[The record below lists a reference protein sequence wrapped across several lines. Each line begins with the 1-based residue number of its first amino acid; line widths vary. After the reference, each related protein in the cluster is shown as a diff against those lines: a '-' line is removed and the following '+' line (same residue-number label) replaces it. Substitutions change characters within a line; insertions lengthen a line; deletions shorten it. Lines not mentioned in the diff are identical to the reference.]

1 MSSGSERGFRLREP
15 RDVDLPDQVPPF
27 RGHRSARLV
36 AAVPVLHLIHL
47 DIPAGDRDHE
57 GVAHVRRGSAA
68 TWFSK
73 IAAYGVWDIHQRTRK
88 YVFRPDIR
96 GRFGFIVGGFLPTGW
111 PVDKN
116 RRGGTI
122 KRFLDGSRN

>member
-1 MSSGSERGFRLREP
+1 MPSGSERGFRLREP

-27 RGHRSARLV
+27 RRHRSDRLV

-47 DIPAGDRDHE
+47 DIPAEIVTMR
-57 GVAHVRRGSAA
+57 ALRTFAAASAA

-96 GRFGFIVGGFLPTGW
+96 GRFGFIVGAFLPTGW